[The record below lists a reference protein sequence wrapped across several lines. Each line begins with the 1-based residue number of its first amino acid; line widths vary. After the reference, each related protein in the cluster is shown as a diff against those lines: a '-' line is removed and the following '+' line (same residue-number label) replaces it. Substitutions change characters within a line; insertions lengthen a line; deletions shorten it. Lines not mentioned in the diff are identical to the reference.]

1 MVIVNRKK
9 IGIPIAIL
17 ALIVFL
23 ASIFCFAPE
32 TVVVNKM
39 QSGGQINFDENLTRS
54 VMTLGDTLADP
65 ENNITISS
73 PIGAIE
79 TGTGRNTFTM
89 MYKNHKDGR
98 FDGVGAR
105 FVLSVTDADG
115 ITYTATREVG
125 GNAAGTISVA
135 LNARKAGTGSYLL
148 ESTIVEKRMGFFGGY
163 TMTGGLPLKPAL
175 LAVAASFLLGILITS
190 LGCKRQS
197 STHETASNTL
207 AETADVDSDTTEQNG
222 EDNVRDILRVLK
234 GNEQKVVEVLL
245 GAGALNQA
253 ELAAMTE
260 INKSTLSRTLHD
272 MEKRGMVIRYDNGMS
287 KMVKLADSLKN
298 KNQGD

>member
-1 MVIVNRKK
+1 MTTSTILEMATVNSKK

-23 ASIFCFAPE
+23 VSIFCFAPE
-32 TVVVNKM
+32 TVVVNTER
-39 QSGGQINFDENLTRS
+39 SGGQINFDENLTRS
-54 VMTLGDTLADP
+54 VMNIGDTLADP

-79 TGTGRNTFTM
+79 TGTGRNTFT
-89 MYKNHKDGR
+89 NGR

-148 ESTIVEKRMGFFGGY
+148 ESAIVEKRMGFFGGY
-163 TMTGGLPLKPAL
+163 TMTGGLPLKSAL

-190 LGCKRQS
+190 LGYKRRS
-197 STHETASNTL
+197 PARETASNAL
-207 AETADVDSDTTEQNG
+207 AETADANLDVSEQNK
-222 EDNVRDILRVLK
+222 EDDVRDVLRVLK
-234 GNEQKVVEVLL
+234 GNDRKVVEVLL

-287 KMVKLADSLKN
+287 KMVKLADSFKR
-298 KNQGD
+298 

>member
-1 MVIVNRKK
+1 MNSKK

-32 TVVVNKM
+32 TVVVNTER
-39 QSGGQINFDENLTRS
+39 SGGQINFDENLTRS

-65 ENNITISS
+65 ENNITVSN

-79 TGTGRNTFTM
+79 TGIGRNTFTM

-115 ITYTATREVG
+115 ITHTATKEVG
-125 GNAAGTISVA
+125 GNAAGTISVV
-135 LNARKAGTGSYLL
+135 LNARKAGMGHYLL
-148 ESTIVEKRMGFFGGY
+148 ESAVVEKRMGLFGGY
-163 TMTGGLPLKPAL
+163 TMTGGLPFRSAL
-175 LAVAASFLLGILITS
+175 LAVAASFLLGVLTTS
-190 LGCKRQS
+190 LGYKCRS
-197 STHETASNTL
+197 ATHETASN
-207 AETADVDSDTTEQNG
+207 ASVADTNPDTTEQNE
-222 EDNVRDILRVLK
+222 EDNARDILRVLK
-234 GNEQKVVEVLL
+234 GNDRKVVDVLL
-245 GAGALNQA
+245 GAEALNQA
-253 ELAAMTE
+253 ELVAMTE

-272 MEKRGMVIRYDNGMS
+272 MEQRGMIVRYDNGMS

-298 KNQGD
+298 KNQGN

>member
-1 MVIVNRKK
+1 MVTLNSNK

-23 ASIFCFAPE
+23 VSIFCFAPE
-32 TVVVNKM
+32 TVVVNTER
-39 QSGGQINFDENLTRS
+39 SGGQINFDENLTRS
-54 VMTLGDTLADP
+54 VMNIGNAFADP
-65 ENNITISS
+65 EKNIAVSS
-73 PIGAIE
+73 PIGVIE

-89 MYKNHKDGR
+89 MYKNINDER

-105 FVLSVTDADG
+105 FALSVTDAHS
-115 ITYTATREVG
+115 ITHTATKEVG
-125 GNAAGTISVA
+125 ENDAGTISVA
-135 LNARKAGTGSYLL
+135 FIAHEAGTGSYLL

-163 TMTGGLPLKPAL
+163 TMTGGLPLRSAL

-190 LGCKRQS
+190 LGYKRRS
-197 STHETASNTL
+197 STHETASNAL
-207 AETADVDSDTTEQNG
+207 AEIADVDSDTTEQNG

-253 ELAAMTE
+253 ELATMTE

-272 MEKRGMVIRYDNGMS
+272 MEQRGMIVRYENGMS
-287 KMVKLADSLKN
+287 KMVKLADSFKR
-298 KNQGD
+298 

>member
-1 MVIVNRKK
+1 MATLNSKK

-32 TVVVNKM
+32 TVVVNTER
-39 QSGGQINFDENLTRS
+39 SGGQINFDENLTRS
-54 VMTLGDTLADP
+54 VMNIGDTLADP

-73 PIGAIE
+73 PVGAIE
-79 TGTGRNTFTM
+79 TGIRRNTFIM
-89 MYKNHKDGR
+89 MYKNTNDKR

-105 FVLSVTDADG
+105 FTLSVTDADG
-115 ITYTATREVG
+115 ITHTATKEVG

-148 ESTIVEKRMGFFGGY
+148 ESAVVEKRMGFFGGY
-163 TMTGGLPLKPAL
+163 TMTGGLPLRSAL
-175 LAVAASFLLGILITS
+175 LAVAASFLLGVLITS
-190 LGCKRQS
+190 LGYKRRSPARETPS
-197 STHETASNTL
+197 SV
-207 AETADVDSDTTEQNG
+207 ADTNPDVPEQNK
-222 EDNVRDILRVLK
+222 EDDVRDVLRVLK
-234 GNEQKVVEVLL
+234 GNDRKVVEVLL

-272 MEKRGMVIRYDNGMS
+272 MEQRGMIVRYENGMS
-287 KMVKLADSLKN
+287 KMVKLADSLRN
-298 KNQGD
+298 DR